1 MRNVRI
7 LLAALFVAAVGF
19 GATIADDKKADPKYT
34 IKEVMKMAH
43 GGEAKSLRAKV
54 ASGKASQEEKDKLVD
69 LYSALA
75 AAKPNK
81 GDVAVWKE
89 KTEPIVVAAKAIA
102 ADKDT
107 SKATAD
113 LIKTTDCK
121 ACHSVFK

>member
-7 LLAALFVAAVGF
+7 LLAMLFVAAVGF
-19 GATIADDKKADPKYT
+19 GVSTAEYKKDDPKYT
-34 IKEVMKMAH
+34 IKEVMKTAH
-43 GGEAKSLRAKV
+43 GGGEKSLKAKV
-54 ASGKASQEEKDKLVD
+54 ASGKATQAEKDQLVE

-75 AAKPNK
+75 ASKPNK

-107 SKATAD
+107 PKAIADLNKATA
-113 LIKTTDCK
+113 CK
-121 ACHSVFK
+121 SCHEVFK